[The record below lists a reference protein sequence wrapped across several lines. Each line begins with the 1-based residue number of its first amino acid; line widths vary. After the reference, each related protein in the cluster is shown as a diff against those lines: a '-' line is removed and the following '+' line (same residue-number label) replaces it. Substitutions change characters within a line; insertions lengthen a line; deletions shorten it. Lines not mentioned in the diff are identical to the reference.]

1 MSYNP
6 FTLEGKTI
14 LITGASSGIGKATA
28 IECSKLGAHVIIT
41 ARNEERLK
49 ETLSM
54 MEGEGHDLIVC
65 DITDAK
71 QVNDLVDKLP
81 DLHGLV
87 NNAGM
92 QYTLPVQF
100 IKEDI
105 LKEILQT
112 NTVAPIMLA
121 QRLLKKKK
129 IVKGGSLVF
138 TSSVAATGEVSSGN
152 SMYVASKGA
161 ITSFI
166 RCAALELS
174 ARKIRVNAIC
184 PGMIETPL
192 IHSDSIS
199 DEQLEE
205 SKKIYPLGRFGQPE
219 EVSWAII
226 YLLSDATRW
235 ITGINLIIDGGI
247 SIRG

>member
-1 MSYNP
+1 MYNP
-6 FTLEGKTI
+6 YSLVGKNI
-14 LITGASSGIGKATA
+14 LVTGASSGIGRATA
-28 IECSKLGAHVIIT
+28 IECSKLGATVFIT
-41 ARNEERLK
+41 ARNEEKLN

-54 MEGEGHDLIVC
+54 MEGNGHAKIVC
-65 DITDAK
+65 DLTDCE
-71 QVNDLVDKLP
+71 QINNLVENLP
-81 DLHGLV
+81 ELYGLV
-87 NNAGM
+87 NNAGK
-92 QYTLPVQF
+92 QFTLPIQF
-100 IKEDI
+100 IKENVLEDI
-105 LKEILQT
+105 LKT
-112 NTVAPIMLA
+112 NTVAPIMLT

-129 IVKGGSLVF
+129 IAKGGSLVF
-138 TSSVAATGEVSSGN
+138 TSSVAATGEVSAGN

-174 ARKIRVNAIC
+174 AKGIRVNAIC

-205 SKKIYPLGRFGQPE
+205 SKKNYPLGRFGQPE

-226 YLLSDATRW
+226 YLLSDATKW
-235 ITGINLIIDGGI
+235 VTGINLIIDGGI